1 MKPTGL
7 FRYGFA
13 GIRRICRLSF
23 THCLL
28 AFFTTAL
35 VSSTALAE
43 EQWEVSWDLP
53 DDCNIG
59 VYNRAQKKNEQLPRQ
74 GSIQFSESEFVSIN
88 VSWKRDYES
97 IAVSIGDEDGFQLK
111 TGTGF
116 RGRLRT
122 ENGWGDFN
130 WDGNQAYRRHYVGY
144 NQESDAVEYLV
155 FLGEKSTV
163 FFSGGADYSSPKVSH
178 IDKVDRLI
186 RNHFKFKPGTAT
198 EPPSEWRQVSGEES
212 TGTSGNDGS
221 GKKVLAAAAVAAAAA
236 AIAAAYWRRRRASGD
251 KSDKPPEGPIGYIL
265 QVSNNRLDLEVG
277 KNVGLTAAVWEVDYK
292 GATKP
297 AAGASLQ
304 LHLPQ
309 GLQASQTTGQTRLST
324 HLSCLDNTPP
334 GSHSVTVTA
343 QAGSGSYQAQIAV
356 TVSNAQPFAISLNPR
371 TLNLQQDGRESI
383 LAKVIVTG
391 PQTPE
396 ALAIADKLT
405 AGITFTLSGN
415 CRSWFALQETPAGDS
430 RQCNLDLTIPNDA
443 AKQPGPNLATLTA
456 TVSGPQGPLTAACAI
471 AITLAKGFELRMDQQ
486 VTLRA
491 NDVAGSLLCCIVS
504 TDPSNEKADEIIR
517 KATPEIQFQLKG
529 AQAIW
534 LREEGGSAGE
544 LRGQVSGGITPGKE
558 VHPLAEIPLAE
569 LSAMPPYAATI
580 TASVT
585 IPKFGSF
592 SQVSQIEITPPEW
605 FIEAKAIKQEFMLDG
620 KDSAEFQARLIP
632 QQQNKITLYGGEENN
647 ALNRL
652 LEFKVVGESAGNA
665 KLTEKP
671 VEAGYRTF
679 AVSLSPECKE
689 LPADFIDIEISAT
702 LTGSTLNQPLR
713 INLINKPALK
723 VSCDAV
729 SLLAGGDATT
739 LTAEVEYPGLEEW
752 EISAELKDIDAVS
765 LCGPEAIAKN
775 KVSLTLTP
783 AKLDDDVVRLQG
795 TLEIVATSKTQS
807 LDPVKVTLLIQNE
820 GLQLLTDPATVF
832 TDPKIQ
838 KPGLIKL
845 QVVRW
850 QAEEKRFLLD
860 RKAMQTGIEFG
871 EFSPGDYLNGDK
883 IFKGAGVH
891 ADFLWLNGSG
901 MEEYATYKVLPNV
914 LVPGDATPIDARWE
928 VRAPGDGD
936 KFTRQLKIRFPADP
950 LLAANPQL
958 AKEIENCKKMINFL
972 PEDKRGKWQEKILAK
987 DAPLIGYKGLYKMRH
1002 DIWEEAR
1009 QCLMREAQDYLDE
1022 ASYNDRIVTLLEW
1035 AQWVNELAWQA
1046 VSSLVVPFPP
1056 ANIALSQV
1064 RSFLTEYCAAACNEG
1079 TPIDVFA
1086 KQYLAQLWEG
1096 APEMLADTA
1105 IGFIVDLDNIA
1116 EKLLARYPTNPVK
1129 AFSLACV
1136 AVWIAGFVQFLS
1148 YKKNPET
1155 KSPYSIP
1162 EAAWEATKALR
1173 DQIIV
1178 SVLCKDWEAK
1188 HGNHQDG
1195 ASKTP
1200 NKNKEDGG
1208 QSKTH
1213 GESNKEGAPL
1223 TKQAGKDPAKESGQ
1237 QSSGKEKNDQSG
1249 SKQQTTNKESTK
1261 ESTNKESADKTRE
1274 TSKEN
1279 EGSSTREES
1288 PPQEPSGQE
1297 PAGKEHGR
1305 TEADD
1310 SKQEPDSSGRDRES
1324 SPRWTDK
1331 ESSGKT
1337 PDDPSSTDNEGIS
1350 KDRQKGENETKET
1363 PEKSREPSNKEST
1376 TQEPAQQDKSLTKNE
1391 GSQQDKGGT
1400 ADKNQPA
1407 DPTKAPRKNPEPGS
1421 VVRPDKPQK
1430 PEQHLDRFR
1439 DKPPSRTERENAWQ
1453 NGKQEGRTIIDQA
1466 KEAAKSGDPQ
1476 KLRDATLEMQA
1487 NKQGIWDI
1495 NRQKSSES
1503 AETRTK
1509 LNNEIKQI
1517 YNKTDSKVCG
1527 ELGKTYGEGVRPKSI
1542 TNEPK
1547 PGSPPKDPSKM
1558 SIDRDVT
1565 YERPASKGELIPD
1578 PKTPGKFIEAKG
1590 GEYVDIPAKESGKV
1604 YAEKFKETALEG
1616 ASQQTRD
1623 KYKDMTPEQFT
1634 KRMDQTVT
1642 DRVASDAY
1650 GRGPSDLNTAVK
1662 DPAGDF
1668 SDPSG
1673 VGQTSEFKA
1682 NEWYEKAERDAKT
1695 PEEHETYVAEG
1706 MRQTT
1711 KQYGNQIQ
1719 NRLDILNQNRGP
1731 GTTRPDLP
1739 PVTPPPE
1746 LKAGIN
1752 IIKQVSDGKM
1762 SPATADAKLA
1772 AIGMTRQD
1780 VGHNLNSFLNKI
1792 YRMPVNP

>member
-1 MKPTGL
+1 MKPTDL
-7 FRYGFA
+7 FSSRLA
-13 GIRRICRLSF
+13 GIKRICCFSF
-23 THCLL
+23 PNCLL
-28 AFFTTAL
+28 AFFAAAL
-35 VSSTALAE
+35 ISSAALAE

-53 DDCNIG
+53 ADCNIG
-59 VYNRAQKKNEQLPRQ
+59 VYNREQKKNEQLPRQ
-74 GSIQFSESEFVSIN
+74 GSLQFSESEFVTIN

-116 RGRLRT
+116 RSRLRT

-144 NQESDAVEYLV
+144 NEESDAVEYLV
-155 FLGEKSTV
+155 FLGEKSAA
-163 FFSGGADYSSPKVSH
+163 FFSGGADYSSQKVSH

-198 EPPSEWRQVSGEES
+198 EPAPEWRQVSGEES
-212 TGTSGNDGS
+212 TGTPGGEGS
-221 GKKVLAAAAVAAAAA
+221 GKKALAAAAVAAAAA

-292 GATKP
+292 GCAKP

-304 LHLPQ
+304 LHVPQ
-309 GLQASQTTGQTRLST
+309 GLQASQTTGQTRLTT
-324 HLSCLDNTPP
+324 HLNCLDNTPP

-343 QAGSGSYQAQIAV
+343 QAGGSSYQAQIAV

-415 CRSWFALQETPAGDS
+415 CRSWFALQEAPAGDS
-430 RQCNLDLTIPNDA
+430 RQCNLDLTIPDDA

-456 TVSGPQGPLTAACAI
+456 TVSGPQGPLSAACAI
-471 AITLAKGFELRMDQQ
+471 AVTLAKGFELRMDRQL
-486 VTLRA
+486 TLRA

-504 TDPSNEKADEIIR
+504 TDSGNEKADEIIR
-517 KATPEIQFQLKG
+517 KATPDIQLKLAG
-529 AQAIW
+529 PQAIW
-534 LREEGGSAGE
+534 LREEDGPAGE
-544 LRGQVSGGITPGKE
+544 LRGQISGSATPGKE
-558 VHPLAEIPLAE
+558 AHPLAEAPLAE
-569 LSAMPPYAATI
+569 LSAQPPYAATI

-592 SQVSQIEITPPEW
+592 TQVSQVEITPPEW
-605 FIEAKAIKQEFMLDG
+605 FIEAKVVKQEFVLDG

-632 QQQNKITLYGGEENN
+632 QQQHKITLYGGEEHN

-652 LEFKVVGESAGNA
+652 LEFKVIGENAGNA
-665 KLTEKP
+665 KLTEKDGEP
-671 VEAGYRTF
+671 GYRTF

-689 LPADFIDIEISAT
+689 LPADFIDIEITAT
-702 LTGSTLNQPLR
+702 LTGSTLNQNLR
-713 INLINKPALK
+713 INLINKPVLK

-739 LTAEVEYPGLEEW
+739 LTAEVEYPGIEEW

-765 LCGPEAIAKN
+765 LDGPDPIAKN
-775 KVSLTLTP
+775 KVSLSLTP
-783 AKLDDDVVRLQG
+783 ATLTDDVVRLQG
-795 TLEIVATSKTQS
+795 TLEVFATSKTQS
-807 LDPVKVTLLIQNE
+807 LDPLKVTILIQDE

-838 KPGLIKL
+838 KPGLVKL

-860 RKAMQTGIEFG
+860 RKAMQTGIDFG
-871 EFSPGDYLNGDK
+871 EFTPGDYLNGEK

-901 MEEYATYKVLPNV
+901 MEEYAAYKVLPNV

-950 LLAANPQL
+950 LLAANLQL

-1002 DIWEEAR
+1002 DIWDEAR

-1096 APEMLADTA
+1096 APELLADTA

-1136 AVWIAGFVQFLS
+1136 VVWIAGFVQFLS

-1178 SVLCKDWEAK
+1178 SALCKDWEAK
-1188 HGNHQDG
+1188 HGAHQNGD
-1195 ASKTP
+1195 SKTP
-1200 NKNKEDGG
+1200 NKNKEDGP
-1208 QSKTH
+1208 Q
-1213 GESNKEGAPL
+1213 
-1223 TKQAGKDPAKESGQ
+1223 TKQTGKDPSKETGQENGGKNKGDQNGSKQETPNKESGKE
-1237 QSSGKEKNDQSG
+1237 STDKESANKEPAGKTRETGKEGQESDGTSTRDDSSPQEPSDREPTNKEHGRSEPDG
-1249 SKQQTTNKESTK
+1249 SKQETDSSGQDRESPSQRGDKDGTSRKPDETSSADKDGASKDRQSDEGESKTTP
-1261 ESTNKESADKTRE
+1261 DKTRE
-1274 TSKEN
+1274 PGNK
-1279 EGSSTREES
+1279 
-1288 PPQEPSGQE
+1288 E
-1297 PAGKEHGR
+1297 PANK
-1305 TEADD
+1305 D
-1310 SKQEPDSSGRDRES
+1310 SV
-1324 SPRWTDK
+1324 
-1331 ESSGKT
+1331 
-1337 PDDPSSTDNEGIS
+1337 
-1350 KDRQKGENETKET
+1350 
-1363 PEKSREPSNKEST
+1363 NKEPT
-1376 TQEPAQQDKSLTKNE
+1376 KQDKSSRQDE
-1391 GSQQDKGGT
+1391 GAQPNKGDSADKSKT
-1400 ADKNQPA
+1400 ADPA
-1407 DPTKAPRKNPEPGS
+1407 NAPRKNPEPGS
-1421 VVRPDKPQK
+1421 VARPDKPQK

-1439 DKPPSRTERENAWQ
+1439 DKPPSRTERENAWHE
-1453 NGKQEGRTIIDQA
+1453 GKQEGKAIVDQA

-1495 NRQKSSES
+1495 NRQKGSES
-1503 AETRTK
+1503 ADTRTK

-1517 YNKTDSKVCG
+1517 YDKTDGKVCN
-1527 ELGKTYGEGVRPKSI
+1527 ELGKKYGEGVRPKSI

-1565 YERPASKGELIPD
+1565 YERPAKKGELIPD
-1578 PKTPGKFIEAKG
+1578 PKTQGKFTEAKG
-1590 GEYVDIPAKESGKV
+1590 GEYVDIPAKESSKV

-1623 KYKDMTPEQFT
+1623 KYKDMSPEKFT

-1662 DPAGDF
+1662 DPAGEF

-1682 NEWYEKAERDAKT
+1682 NEWYEKAEREAT
-1695 PEEHETYVAEG
+1695 THEEHETYVAEG

-1731 GTTRPDLP
+1731 GSSHPELP

-1746 LKAGIN
+1746 LKAGID

-1762 SPATADAKLA
+1762 SPATADARLA

-1780 VGHNLNSFLNKI
+1780 VGHSLNGFLNKI

>member
-1 MKPTGL
+1 
-7 FRYGFA
+7 
-13 GIRRICRLSF
+13 
-23 THCLL
+23 
-28 AFFTTAL
+28 
-35 VSSTALAE
+35 
-43 EQWEVSWDLP
+43 
-53 DDCNIG
+53 
-59 VYNRAQKKNEQLPRQ
+59 
-74 GSIQFSESEFVSIN
+74 
-88 VSWKRDYES
+88 
-97 IAVSIGDEDGFQLK
+97 
-111 TGTGF
+111 
-116 RGRLRT
+116 
-122 ENGWGDFN
+122 
-130 WDGNQAYRRHYVGY
+130 
-144 NQESDAVEYLV
+144 
-155 FLGEKSTV
+155 
-163 FFSGGADYSSPKVSH
+163 
-178 IDKVDRLI
+178 
-186 RNHFKFKPGTAT
+186 
-198 EPPSEWRQVSGEES
+198 
-212 TGTSGNDGS
+212 
-221 GKKVLAAAAVAAAAA
+221 
-236 AIAAAYWRRRRASGD
+236 
-251 KSDKPPEGPIGYIL
+251 
-265 QVSNNRLDLEVG
+265 
-277 KNVGLTAAVWEVDYK
+277 
-292 GATKP
+292 
-297 AAGASLQ
+297 
-304 LHLPQ
+304 
-309 GLQASQTTGQTRLST
+309 
-324 HLSCLDNTPP
+324 
-334 GSHSVTVTA
+334 
-343 QAGSGSYQAQIAV
+343 
-356 TVSNAQPFAISLNPR
+356 
-371 TLNLQQDGRESI
+371 
-383 LAKVIVTG
+383 
-391 PQTPE
+391 
-396 ALAIADKLT
+396 
-405 AGITFTLSGN
+405 
-415 CRSWFALQETPAGDS
+415 
-430 RQCNLDLTIPNDA
+430 
-443 AKQPGPNLATLTA
+443 
-456 TVSGPQGPLTAACAI
+456 
-471 AITLAKGFELRMDQQ
+471 
-486 VTLRA
+486 
-491 NDVAGSLLCCIVS
+491 
-504 TDPSNEKADEIIR
+504 
-517 KATPEIQFQLKG
+517 
-529 AQAIW
+529 
-534 LREEGGSAGE
+534 
-544 LRGQVSGGITPGKE
+544 
-558 VHPLAEIPLAE
+558 
-569 LSAMPPYAATI
+569 
-580 TASVT
+580 
-585 IPKFGSF
+585 
-592 SQVSQIEITPPEW
+592 
-605 FIEAKAIKQEFMLDG
+605 MLDG

-632 QQQNKITLYGGEENN
+632 QQQHKISLYGGEENN

-652 LEFKVVGESAGNA
+652 LEFKVIGENAGNA
-665 KLTEKP
+665 QLTEKEGEP
-671 VEAGYRTF
+671 GYRTF

-689 LPADFIDIEISAT
+689 LPADFIDIEITAT

-713 INLINKPALK
+713 INLINKPELK
-723 VSCDAV
+723 VSCTEA

-739 LTAEVEYPGLEEW
+739 LTAEVEYPGIEEW

-765 LCGPEAIAKN
+765 LDGPETIAKN
-775 KVSLTLTP
+775 KVSLTLVP
-783 AKLDDDVVRLQG
+783 ATLADDVVRLQG
-795 TLEIVATSKTQS
+795 TLEIAATSKTQS
-807 LDPVKVTLLIQNE
+807 LDPVKVTLLIQDE

-845 QVVRW
+845 RVVRW

-914 LVPGDATPIDARWE
+914 LVPGDAAPIDARWE
-928 VRAPGDGD
+928 VRAPGDGE

-958 AKEIENCKKMINFL
+958 AKEIENCKKMIDFL

-1002 DIWEEAR
+1002 DIWDEAR
-1009 QCLMREAQDYLDE
+1009 QCLMREAQDYLEE

-1056 ANIALSQV
+1056 ANIALSQI

-1086 KQYLAQLWEG
+1086 KQYVAQLWEG
-1096 APEMLADTA
+1096 APELVADTA
-1105 IGFIVDLDNIA
+1105 IGLIVDLDNIA

-1136 AVWIAGFVQFLS
+1136 IVWIAGFVQFLS

-1178 SVLCKDWEAK
+1178 SALCKDWEAK
-1188 HGNHQDG
+1188 HGPQQSG

-1208 QSKTH
+1208 PDKTH
-1213 GESNKEGAPL
+1213 NESSKEGAPL

-1237 QSSGKEKNDQSG
+1237 QSTGKEKNDQSG
-1249 SKQQTTNKESTK
+1249 SKQETTNKESTK

-1274 TSKEN
+1274 TGKERQDN

-1297 PAGKEHGR
+1297 PAGKDHGR
-1305 TEADD
+1305 TEADG
-1310 SKQEPDSSGRDRES
+1310 SKQETDSSGQDRES
-1324 SPRWTDK
+1324 STRRTDK
-1331 ESSGKT
+1331 ESAGKT
-1337 PDDPSSTDNEGIS
+1337 PDDPSSTDKEGMT
-1350 KDRQKGENETKET
+1350 KDRQKGETETKET
-1363 PEKSREPSNKEST
+1363 PEKNREPSNKESST
-1376 TQEPAQQDKSLTKNE
+1376 KEPAQQDKSSTKNE
-1391 GSQQDKGGT
+1391 GSQQDKGGAT
-1400 ADKNQPA
+1400 DKSKPA
-1407 DPTKAPRKNPEPGS
+1407 DPAKTPRKNPEPGS

-1430 PEQHLDRFR
+1430 PERHEDRFR
-1439 DKPPSRTERENAWQ
+1439 DKPPSRIEREKAWE
-1453 NGKQEGRTIIDQA
+1453 NGKQEGRAIIDQA

-1495 NRQKSSES
+1495 NRQKGNEA

-1509 LNNEIKQI
+1509 LNNELKQI
-1517 YNKTDSKVCG
+1517 YDKTDGKVCQ
-1527 ELGKTYGEGVRPKSI
+1527 ELGKKYGEGVRPKSI

-1558 SIDRDVT
+1558 SVDRDVT
-1565 YERPASKGELIPD
+1565 YERPAKKGEWIPD

-1604 YAEKFKETALEG
+1604 YADKFKETALEG

-1650 GRGPSDLNTAVK
+1650 GRGPSDLETAVK
-1662 DPAGDF
+1662 DPSGDF

-1682 NEWYEKAERDAKT
+1682 NEWYEKAEREAKT
-1695 PEEHETYVAEG
+1695 HEEYETFVAEG

-1719 NRLDILNQNRGP
+1719 NRLDLLNQNRGP

-1746 LKAGIN
+1746 LKAGID

-1772 AIGMTRQD
+1772 AIGMTRRD

-1792 YRMPVNP
+1792 YRMPVKP